1 VRARRDLGRCSI
13 SWHGVVPGGIVSQ
26 YSLALS
32 EAEIRRYQ
40 MMAQQAV
47 AREAGQLAA
56 AGVVAGAVVADI
68 GCGPAA
74 MSIELARLVGPAGRV
89 IAVERDKQAL
99 AAAEALIQRSGSGN
113 VSLREAA
120 ATATGIEPG
129 SVDVVM
135 VRHVLAHNGGQEQAI
150 VGHLATLIRPGGAAY
165 LVDADLSGFRLLD
178 IDPDLGDLMTRYLEF
193 HRKRGNDLAIGLRLA
208 QLLQAAGLEV
218 TSFQGVYNILPA
230 PPGMRPPAW
239 AARDAMLADG
249 IVDEGV
255 LQRWEAALARLDS
268 APVRPTIFAPQFT
281 AIGRRPA

>member
-1 VRARRDLGRCSI
+1 
-13 SWHGVVPGGIVSQ
+13 VSE
-26 YSLALS
+26 YTLALS
-32 EAEIRRYQ
+32 EAEISRYQ
-40 MMAQQAV
+40 MMARQA
-47 AREAGQLAA
+47 ATREGGQLAA

-74 MSIELARLVGPAGRV
+74 MSIELARLVGPSGRV

-99 AAAEALIQRSGSGN
+99 AAAEALIQRSGARN
-113 VSLREAA
+113 VSLREAT

-135 VRHVLAHNGGQEQAI
+135 ARHVLAHNGGQEQAI
-150 VGHLATLIRPGGAAY
+150 VAHLATLIRPGGSAY
-165 LVDADLSGFRLLD
+165 LVDSDLGGFRLLD

-193 HRKRGNDLAIGLRLA
+193 HRRRGNDLAIGLRLA
-208 QLLQAAGLEV
+208 RLLEAAGLEV
-218 TSFQGVYNILPA
+218 TSFQGAYNIVTA

-255 LQRWEAALARLDS
+255 LHRWEAALTRLDS

-281 AIGRRPA
+281 AIGRRER

>member
-1 VRARRDLGRCSI
+1 
-13 SWHGVVPGGIVSQ
+13 VSQ
-26 YSLALS
+26 YFLALS

-40 MMAQQAV
+40 MMAQQAA

-99 AAAEALIQRSGSGN
+99 AAAEVIIQRSGSGN

-135 VRHVLAHNGGQEQAI
+135 ARHVLAHNGGQEQAI

-218 TSFQGVYNILPA
+218 ASFQGVYNILAA

>member
-1 VRARRDLGRCSI
+1 MSEYTLT
-13 SWHGVVPGGIVSQ
+13 
-26 YSLALS
+26 LS

-40 MMAQQAV
+40 MMARQAAV
-47 AREAGQLAA
+47 REGGQLAA

-74 MSIELARLVGPAGRV
+74 MSIELARLVGPSGRV

-99 AAAEALIQRSGSGN
+99 AAAEVLIQRSEARN
-113 VSLREAA
+113 VSLREATA
-120 ATATGIEPG
+120 IATGVEPG

-135 VRHVLAHNGGQEQAI
+135 LRHVLAHNGGQEQAI
-150 VGHLATLIRPGGAAY
+150 VSHLATLVRPGGSVY
-165 LVDADLSGFRLLD
+165 LVDGDLGGFRLLD
-178 IDPDLGDLMTRYLEF
+178 IDPDLGDLMTRYFEF

-208 QLLQAAGLEV
+208 RLLEAAGLEV
-218 TSFQGVYNILPA
+218 TSFQGVYNIVAA

-249 IVDEGV
+249 IVDEDV
-255 LQRWEAALARLDS
+255 LHRWETALDRLDS

-281 AIGRRPA
+281 AIGRRER

>member
-1 VRARRDLGRCSI
+1 M
-13 SWHGVVPGGIVSQ
+13 SQ
-26 YSLALS
+26 YTLALS

-40 MMAQQAV
+40 MMAQQAA

-74 MSIELARLVGPAGRV
+74 MSIELARLVSPAGRV
-89 IAVERDKQAL
+89 IAVERDKRAL
-99 AAAEALIQRSGSGN
+99 AAAEVIIQRSGSGN
-113 VSLREAA
+113 VSLREAT

-129 SVDVVM
+129 SVDVAM
-135 VRHVLAHNGGQEQAI
+135 ARHVLAHNGGQEQAI
-150 VGHLATLIRPGGAAY
+150 VGHLATLIRPGGSAY

-178 IDPDLGDLMTRYLEF
+178 LDPDLGDLMTRYLEF
-193 HRKRGNDLAIGLRLA
+193 HRRRGNDLAIGLRLA

-218 TSFQGVYNILPA
+218 TSFQGVYNILAA

-255 LQRWEAALARLDS
+255 LHRWEAALARLDS

-281 AIGRRPA
+281 AIGRRPT